1 MADRERDWM
10 WSEALQMLAQ
20 ADRLHRAVF
29 RPAAGAPACWEP
41 PVDVVET
48 AGEVL
53 IVAALP
59 GVEPAAVEAALDGAV
74 LVLAGRREIPARLRR
89 GQVHRLELPQGRF
102 VRRIPLPPGRY
113 DLLRLEGEHGCLT
126 VSLRKAEGA

>member
-10 WSEALQMLAQ
+10 WSEALQMLAR

-29 RPAAGAPACWEP
+29 RPAAGAPASWEP
-41 PVDVVET
+41 PIDVVET
-48 AGEVL
+48 PGEVL

-59 GVEPAAVEAALDGAV
+59 GVEPGAVEAELDGAV
-74 LVLAGRREIPARLRR
+74 LVLAGRREAPARARR
-89 GQVHRLELPQGRF
+89 GRVHRLELPQGRF

-113 DLLRLEGEHGCLT
+113 DLVRLEGEHGCLT